1 MTRFLYLAG
10 LLQFCCSQTVLAQKP
25 EPAPLYLS
33 NYTFSSGQPEIGM
46 VQTTTGEKIKT
57 IKLLGAGAAYL
68 RVKANRL
75 ELQPKKLDTAT
86 PWIDA
91 VVQVR
96 TTNANYTDT
105 FRIVRDNFIRNKVIA
120 HRGAFKNTGV
130 AENSVASLQQAIRMG
145 CAGSEFDVHLSSDG
159 VPVISHDPRIGGYT
173 IAETPV
179 AVLTAIKLSHG
190 EQLPTLE
197 TFLKGG
203 LDQNKTKLILE
214 IKASSAGKAN
224 SILLTQKVV
233 ALVEQLQ
240 AQAWIDYISFDY
252 DVCKEVMR
260 LAPYAKV
267 AYLNGDKTPEAL
279 AAEKFYG
286 LDYHYS
292 VLQKNSSWIAD
303 AKKSGITV
311 NVWTVN
317 DKAMMQDLLQQGVDF
332 ITTNEPELM
341 LQLVGNKPLAAAS
354 QR

>member
-1 MTRFLYLAG
+1 MPLRKYFAG
-10 LLQFCCSQTVLAQKP
+10 LFPLCFSMACFAQKP
-25 EPAPLYLS
+25 APVYLS
-33 NYTFSSGQPEIGM
+33 NYTFSSQNPEVGM
-46 VQTTTGEKIKT
+46 VQTTTGQKIRGV
-57 IKLLGAGAAYL
+57 KLLGPGADYL
-68 RVKANRL
+68 RVKKNRL
-75 ELQPKKLDTAT
+75 QVQSGKLDTAT
-86 PWIDA
+86 RWIDA
-91 VVQVR
+91 VVEVR
-96 TTNANYTDT
+96 TTGGNYTDT
-105 FRIVRDNFIRNKVIA
+105 FRVVRDNFIRNKVIA

-130 AENSVASLQQAIRMG
+130 DENSVAALQHAIRMG

-159 VPVISHDPRIGGYT
+159 VPVISHDPKIQGHV
-173 IAETPV
+173 IAETP
-179 AVLTAIKLSHG
+179 ASVLTALKLSHG
-190 EQLPTLE
+190 EALPTLE

-286 LDYHYS
+286 LDYHFS
-292 VLQKNSSWIAD
+292 VLQKNKSWVAD

-317 DKAMMQDLLQQGVDF
+317 DKAMIQDLLQQGVDF

-341 LQLVGNKPLAAAS
+341 LQLVGDKPLAAAA